1 MAGSVEIARH
11 ERCYEAGDMVSDP
24 RHDLALIETKPG
36 ALDQAAALQGRVLPS
51 SFAQI
56 RRLTEIAPPEVIG
69 LVITDAIRRNV
80 IGEAVKYS
88 QTA

>member
-1 MAGSVEIARH
+1 
-11 ERCYEAGDMVSDP
+11 MVSDT

-36 ALDQAAALQGRVLPS
+36 ALDQAAALQCRVLPS
-51 SFAQI
+51 SFAH
-56 RRLTEIAPPEVIG
+56 
-69 LVITDAIRRNV
+69 IRRNV